1 MPDLIVAADLHKTFT
16 SPVGDVHAV
25 NGLSLTVR
33 DGEVFGL
40 LGANGAGK
48 TTTLRM
54 ILGLMK
60 PTSGKATVA
69 GFDVAS
75 QPEQVKRSVALV
87 SASAGLYQWLSPR
100 ELMHYFADL
109 YDVTEDQTVLRVQ
122 QLTELFD
129 LGSFVDRPCA
139 GLSTGQQQRVNLARS
154 LMHDPPVVLMDEP
167 TRGLD
172 IVGSKRIFDFTARLK
187 EMGKAVVF
195 CTHRLE
201 EAQRLCD
208 SFGLMFRG
216 RLQLQGSLA
225 ELRQQSGRDSIT
237 DMFLDLMEQ
246 KNSMTEESMQ
256 PAPVAASSITEGRT
270 E

>member
-1 MPDLIVAADLHKTFT
+1 
-16 SPVGDVHAV
+16 
-25 NGLSLTVR
+25 
-33 DGEVFGL
+33 
-40 LGANGAGK
+40 
-48 TTTLRM
+48 
-54 ILGLMK
+54 
-60 PTSGKATVA
+60 
-69 GFDVAS
+69 
-75 QPEQVKRSVALV
+75 
-87 SASAGLYQWLSPR
+87 
-100 ELMHYFADL
+100 
-109 YDVTEDQTVLRVQ
+109 
-122 QLTELFD
+122 
-129 LGSFVDRPCA
+129 
-139 GLSTGQQQRVNLARS
+139 
-154 LMHDPPVVLMDEP
+154 
-167 TRGLD
+167 
-172 IVGSKRIFDFTARLK
+172 
-187 EMGKAVVF
+187 MGKAVVF

>member
-1 MPDLIVAADLHKTFT
+1 MRMPDLIQAIELRKTFYT
-16 SPVGDVHAV
+16 PVGAVHAV
-25 NGLSLTVR
+25 NGLSLKVAA
-33 DGEVFGL
+33 GEVFGL

-54 ILGLMK
+54 ILGLMT
-60 PTSGKATVA
+60 PTSGTASVA

-75 QPEQVKRSVALV
+75 QPEQVKRSIALV

-100 ELMHYFADL
+100 ELMYYFADL
-109 YDVTEDQTVLRVQ
+109 YDVPADDAQRRVAE
-122 QLTELFD
+122 LIVLFD
-129 LGSFVDRPCA
+129 LQSFIDRPCS

-172 IVGSKRIFDFTARLK
+172 IVGSKRIFDFTAQLK
-187 EMGKAVVF
+187 QMGKAVIF

-208 SFGLMFRG
+208 RFGLMFRG
-216 RLQLQGSLA
+216 RLQLEGSLT
-225 ELRQQSGRDSIT
+225 EFRQKSGFESIT
-237 DMFLDLMEQ
+237 DAVLFRL
-246 KNSMTEESMQ
+246 
-256 PAPVAASSITEGRT
+256 AH
-270 E
+270 

>member
-1 MPDLIVAADLHKTFT
+1 MSDLIEAHNLCKTFT
-16 SPVGDVHAV
+16 TSVGDVHAV
-25 NGLSLTVR
+25 KGLSLTVR
-33 DGEVFGL
+33 SGEVFGL
-40 LGANGAGK
+40 LGATGAGK

-60 PTSGKATVA
+60 PTSGSASVA

-75 QPEQVKRSVALV
+75 QPEHVKRSVALV
-87 SASAGLYQWLSPR
+87 SASAGLYQWLSSR

-109 YDVTEDQTVLRVQ
+109 YDVPLAQAHRRVDQLA
-122 QLTELFD
+122 ELFD
-129 LGSFVDRPCA
+129 LHSFLDRPCA

-187 EMGKAVVF
+187 EIGKAVIF

-208 SFGLMFRG
+208 RFGLMFRG
-216 RLQLQGSLA
+216 RLQLEGTLP
-225 ELRQQSGRDSIT
+225 ELRQKSGRESIT
-237 DMFLDLMEQ
+237 DIFLDLMDEH
-246 KNSMTEESMQ
+246 NSTTEESMQ
-256 PAPVAASSITEGRT
+256 PRLVAAIPAQEGT
-270 E
+270 ST

>member
-1 MPDLIVAADLHKTFT
+1 MTDLIEATNLHKTFA
-16 SPVGDVHAV
+16 SPVGDIHAV
-25 NGLSLTVR
+25 NGLSLTV
-33 DGEVFGL
+33 GSAEVFGL

-54 ILGLMK
+54 ILGLMQ
-60 PTSGKATVA
+60 PTSGTATVA
-69 GFDVAS
+69 GFDVS
-75 QPEQVKRSVALV
+75 TQPQQVKRSVALV

-109 YDVTEDQTVLRVQ
+109 YDVADDQAVSRIEELA
-122 QLTELFD
+122 ELFD
-129 LGSFVDRPCA
+129 LRSFIDRPCA

-154 LMHDPPVVLMDEP
+154 LIHDPPVVLMDEP

-172 IVGSKRIFDFTARLK
+172 IVGSKRIFDFTAKLK
-187 EMGKAVVF
+187 DMGKAVIF

-208 SFGLMFRG
+208 RFGLMFRG
-216 RLQLQGSLA
+216 RLQLEGTLT
-225 ELRQQSGRDSIT
+225 ELRHKSGRDSIT

-246 KNSMTEESMQ
+246 QNSMTEESMQ
-256 PAPVAASSITEGRT
+256 PQPVSSLLMREGRS